1 MAPAPRREEPGPY
14 SFGGVPV
21 GIMVKVS
28 GRTDVVTIDG
38 DSVTY
43 AEGGTILEVLD
54 SREELLAAFRNWEY
68 AILQDVGDDDDEDG
82 DLEDDEDLEEDG
94 DLDDEELDDLDD
106 DDLEEVTVTG
116 PPSVDEE
123 EAVQRAREVMTRAIA
138 EAGGLPIVNL
148 ALEDGAPTN

>member
-1 MAPAPRREEPGPY
+1 M
-14 SFGGVPV
+14 

-82 DLEDDEDLEEDG
+82 DLEDDEDLEEDE

-106 DDLEEVTVTG
+106 DDLEEATVTG

-138 EAGGLPIVNL
+138 EDGGLSIGEL
-148 ALEDGAPTN
+148 ASRLKEDGTPTN

>member
-1 MAPAPRREEPGPY
+1 M
-14 SFGGVPV
+14 

-82 DLEDDEDLEEDG
+82 DLEDDEDLEEDE

-123 EAVQRAREVMTRAIA
+123 EAVQRAREVMTRALA
-138 EAGGLPIVNL
+138 EAGGLPPVHL
-148 ALEDGAPTN
+148 ALEETADQDGTPAN